1 MKRLV
6 SSILLL
12 IFVVIFTLAQTPEQ
26 IKSNGEKSVEINE
39 TLLSFFDKDQR
50 IEFFPDYYGGSYIN
64 DNGNLVVLVTKDS
77 DIKKSDIAQII
88 KYDKFTVLPVN
99 YSYKKISSVMDSIDA
114 FISNSSIPNNNI
126 VLQYFTGAYIDV
138 MQNCVIMQFSI
149 LTPELI
155 YSFKKNVT
163 DSSVVKFR
171 KNENSFFN

>member
-12 IFVVIFTLAQTPEQ
+12 IFVVIIAQAQTPEQ

-50 IEFFPDYYGGSYIN
+50 IEFFPDYYGGSYI
-64 DNGNLVVLVTKDS
+64 DDKGNLVVLVTKDS

-88 KYDKFTVLPVN
+88 KYNNFTVLPVN

-114 FISNSSIPNNNI
+114 FISNSSIPNNHI

-138 MQNCVIMQFSI
+138 MQNCVVMQFSI

-171 KNENSFFN
+171 INENSFFN